1 MAEKF
6 DEILNGLDKYV
17 EEISGIKDIF
27 LANLVMLS
35 EIPSPTFGEEKRR
48 NFILE
53 RFMEYELQNC
63 SIDEKSNALAVI
75 PGLKGERNILLCAH
89 MDTVF
94 PEKTDHTVAILPD
107 LVTGPGVADNGVG
120 LAALVTLP
128 FILEKLKLKFNSNII
143 LIGTSRS
150 LGKGDLEGLRFF
162 LKHSKMTI
170 SNGLCL
176 EGVRLGRISYSSI
189 GMLRGEL
196 SYKIPEE
203 YDWTRFNSVGAIVTM
218 TEMISRI
225 LEIPLPRKPRTSI
238 NLGSVEGGSSY
249 NMQAMKAKL
258 KFEIR
263 SESEQMVESL
273 AQQIRNL
280 ADEMDSQTGSEV
292 LFTEVARRSPG
303 GTEFSHPIN
312 TRSREILNK
321 LGIDPRFSPSTSEL
335 AAFIDNQIPAI
346 TLGITSGEN
355 IGEID
360 ESIHIQ
366 PIFKGLAQIVAMIQA
381 IDGGYCDAAN

>member
-1 MAEKF
+1 MTENF

-17 EEISGIKDIF
+17 KKISEIKDIF

-35 EIPSPTFGEEKRR
+35 EIPSPTFGEEQRR
-48 NFILE
+48 DFILD
-53 RFMEYELQNC
+53 RFTEYELQNC
-63 SIDEKSNALAVI
+63 SVDEKSNALAVI
-75 PGLKGERNILLCAH
+75 PGKTGEKNILLCAH

-94 PEKTDHTVAILPD
+94 PVKVDHTVAIQPD

-128 FILEKLKLKFNSNII
+128 LILKNLDLTFNSNII
-143 LIGTSRS
+143 LIGTARS

-162 LKHSKMTI
+162 LNHSKMTI
-170 SNGLCL
+170 NNGICL

-196 SYKIPEE
+196 TYKIPEE
-203 YDWTRFNSVGAIVTM
+203 YDWTRFNSVGAIVNM
-218 TEMISRI
+218 TEMIARI

-263 SESEQMVESL
+263 SESEEMVESL
-273 AQQIRNL
+273 ATQISSL
-280 ADEMDSQTGSEV
+280 ADEMASKTGSEV
-292 LFTEVARRSPG
+292 KFVEVARRKPG
-303 GTEFSHPIN
+303 GTDFSHPLN
-312 TRSREILNK
+312 TRAREILNK
-321 LGIDPRFSPSTSEL
+321 LGIKPRFSPSTSEL
-335 AAFIDNQIPAI
+335 AAFIDKGIPAL
-346 TLGITSGEN
+346 TMGITSGEN
-355 IGEID
+355 ISEIE

-366 PIFKGLAQIVAMIQA
+366 PLYTGLAQIVAMIQA
-381 IDGGYCDAAN
+381 IDGGFCNAN

>member
-1 MAEKF
+1 MSENFNK
-6 DEILNGLDKYV
+6 ILDGLESSAQK
-17 EEISGIKDIF
+17 ISELKDIF

-48 NFILE
+48 DFILE
-53 RFMEYELQNC
+53 RFTEYGLQKC
-63 SIDEKSNALAVI
+63 SFDEKSNALAVI
-75 PGLKGERNILLCAH
+75 PGITGEGNILLCAH

-94 PEKTDHTVAILPD
+94 PEKTDHTVAIQPD
-107 LVTGPGVADNGVG
+107 KVMGPGVADNGVG

-128 FILEKLKLKFNSNII
+128 LILKKLKLSFNSNVI

-162 LKHSKMTI
+162 LDHSKMPIT
-170 SNGLCL
+170 NGICL

-196 SYKIPEE
+196 SYKIPDE
-203 YDWTRFNSVGAIVTM
+203 YDWTRFNSVGAIVNM

-238 NLGSVEGGSSY
+238 NLGAVEGGSSY

-263 SESEQMVESL
+263 SESEEMVESL
-273 AQQIRNL
+273 AVQIRNL
-280 ADEMDSQTGSEV
+280 ADEMASKTGSEV
-292 LFTEVARRSPG
+292 LFHEVARRISG
-303 GTEFSHPIN
+303 GTDFSHPLN
-312 TRSREILNK
+312 TRGREILNK
-321 LGIDPRFSPSTSEL
+321 LGIKPRFSPSTSEL
-335 AAFIDNQIPAI
+335 AAFIDNEIPAV
-346 TLGITSGEN
+346 TMGITSGEN
-355 IGEID
+355 VSELD
-360 ESIHIQ
+360 ELIHIKPLSQ
-366 PIFKGLAQIVAMIQA
+366 GLTQIVAMIQA
-381 IDGGYCDAAN
+381 IDGGFCNAN

>member
-1 MAEKF
+1 MAENF

-17 EEISGIKDIF
+17 EKISELKDIF

-48 NFILE
+48 DFILE
-53 RFMEYELQNC
+53 RFTEYELQNC

-75 PGLKGERNILLCAH
+75 PGKTGEGNILLCAH

-94 PEKTDHTVAILPD
+94 PEKTDHTVSIQPNM
-107 LVTGPGVADNGVG
+107 VTGPGVADNGVG

-128 FILEKLKLKFNSNII
+128 LILEKLDLKFNSNII

-170 SNGLCL
+170 TSGICL

-203 YDWTRFNSVGAIVTM
+203 YDWTRFNSVGAIVNM

-238 NLGSVEGGSSY
+238 NLGAVEGGSSY
-249 NMQAMKAKL
+249 NMQAMKANL

-263 SESEQMVESL
+263 SESEEMVESL

-280 ADEMDSQTGSEV
+280 SDEMASQTGSDV
-292 LFTEVARRSPG
+292 KFTEVARRSPG

-312 TRSREILNK
+312 TRGREILNK
-321 LGIDPRFSPSTSEL
+321 LGIKPRYSPSTSEL
-335 AAFIDNQIPAI
+335 AAFIDKQIPAL
-346 TLGITSGEN
+346 TMGITRGEN
-355 IGEID
+355 ISELD
-360 ESIHIQ
+360 ESIHIK
-366 PIFKGLAQIVAMIQA
+366 PLFKGLAQIVGMIQA
-381 IDGGYCDAAN
+381 IDGGYCNAAN